1 MRKIRNGKAYDTE
14 TAREVGSHENMYD
27 ASDFHWYEETLYR
40 KRTGEYFLHGRG
52 NAMTRYAVSTG
63 TSSWRGGEEITPL
76 SYTEAT
82 DWAEE
87 YLDAEAY
94 EAEFGE
100 VPEGDDDTVP
110 VTLRLSAEAAQL
122 LERAASKAGQ
132 TKAQTANDAIVAA
145 CREL

>member
-14 TAREVGSHENMYD
+14 TAREVGSYHNTYD
-27 ASDFHWYEETLYR
+27 TGDFNWYEETLYR
-40 KRTGEYFLHGRG
+40 KRTGEYFLHGVGGPRS
-52 NAMTRYAVSTG
+52 RYAVSI
-63 TSSWRGGEEITPL
+63 SSSGWRGGEEITPL
-76 SYTEAT
+76 SYSEAT

-100 VPEGDDDTVP
+100 VPEGDDGTVA

-122 LERAASKAGQ
+122 LERAASKTGK
-132 TKAQTANDAIVAA
+132 TKAQLADDAIVAA